1 MVHVL
6 ARHLP
11 DFHTAL
17 KVIFTDGALSQ
28 IRTQQPVI
36 NHYAGK
42 RLDCGLR
49 RGWRAIAVRIIL
61 GQLLDQ
67 LLESG
72 TDEVVAKVGRE
83 PRPRLRRVIA
93 DDELDISTAR
103 CKVSKMVLK
112 KQVGIEDWGLLGE

>member
-1 MVHVL
+1 MVYMF
-6 ARHLP
+6 ARHLL

-17 KVIFTDGALSQ
+17 KVIFTDGALSE

-36 NHYAGK
+36 NRYAGK

-49 RGWRAIAVRIIL
+49 RRWRAIAVRIIL

-67 LLESG
+67 LFESG
-72 TDEVVAKVGRE
+72 TDEVIAEVGRE

-93 DDELDISTAR
+93 DDELDISTTG
-103 CKVSKMVLK
+103 CKVSEMVLK
-112 KQVGIEDWGLLGE
+112 KQVGIEHWGLLGE